1 MSIQLPV
8 VNAAAND
15 TWQALVDKLNG
26 VINTV
31 ANSVVTANTNANGAT
46 TTGNVFI
53 IGTAGATV
61 LVANTLRGGNV
72 QSSANLTVSSNAL
85 FTGDIIKLGANV
97 VVNTSALAL
106 GANIVLSDSQAKFGN
121 STANAIINSTAV
133 AVGLAILTSTALS
146 LGNSTVNAVVNTSG
160 VSISGAALPLANNK
174 AAVAVNGALI
184 GTATRINFIPGG
196 SASLAATV
204 DVANSQVNV
213 IITSSL
219 TLANG
224 AGGANTNVLFNNSQ
238 QIGGTGGFTFDQ
250 TTNNAVIANTLTVGT
265 TVVNSSIHFMG
276 NSTINTV
283 MTPTTFTVSNST
295 ITTAYSIGGWNVGAN
310 VTANTT
316 AVVVGSSVINTG
328 SVSTGNVIFTGS
340 LLGGNVVISSAGI
353 SLGNSTVNAIINSTA
368 LALGSMVAN
377 GTTITIGANL
387 TINATSF
394 LIGNSTV
401 AWSGNSTQVQT
412 ANSTIAATLTPGGL
426 AVGANVIIGF
436 ANVTVG
442 ATIVNN
448 SGISAAAFI
457 GAGIATAAQYWANT
471 AGKVITSDVL
481 NQSGAYTTLT
491 DAASIV
497 WDMSTGINFAVT
509 LGGNR
514 TLANPSAVV
523 VGRSGILKVVQDGT
537 GTRTLSYGANYV
549 FDSDVAPVIS
559 TTASKENYLFWH
571 AVTATRILITLAAK
585 GV

>member
-15 TWQALVDKLNG
+15 TWQALVDKTNG
-26 VINTV
+26 VINTI

-53 IGTAGATV
+53 IGIAGATTM
-61 LVANTLRGGNV
+61 VANTLRGGNV
-72 QSSANLTVSSNAL
+72 QSSANLTISSNAL

-106 GANIVLSDSQAKFGN
+106 GANVVLTDSQAKFGN

-133 AVGLAILTSTALS
+133 AVGLAILTGTALS

-174 AAVAVNGALI
+174 AAVAVNGTLV
-184 GTATRINFIPGG
+184 GTATRINFSG
-196 SASLAATV
+196 SGAATV
-204 DVANSQVNV
+204 SGTVDVGNSQINV
-213 IITSSL
+213 IINSIVSL
-219 TLANG
+219 GNG
-224 AGGANTNVLFNNSQ
+224 VGGANTQVLFNDSTNLA
-238 QIGGTGGFTFDQ
+238 GAPAFTFNNV
-250 TTNNAVIANTLTVGT
+250 TNSVAIANTLTVGT
-265 TVVNSSIHFMG
+265 TVVNSSIYFMG
-276 NSTINTV
+276 NSTVNTV

-295 ITTAYSIGGWNVGAN
+295 VITAYSLGGWSIGSN

-316 AVVVGSSVINTG
+316 AVVVGSSIINAG
-328 SVSTGNVIFTGS
+328 SVSTGNVIITGS
-340 LLGGNVVISSAGI
+340 LLGGNLVISSAGI
-353 SLGNSTVNAIINSTA
+353 SLGNSTVNSIINSTA
-368 LALGSMVAN
+368 MALGSIVAN

-401 AWSGNSTQVQT
+401 SWSGNSSQVQA

-426 AVGANVIIGF
+426 AVGANVTIGF

-448 SGISAAAFI
+448 AGISAAAFI

-481 NQSGAYTTLT
+481 NQSGVYTTLT

-523 VGRSGILKVVQDGT
+523 VGRSGILKVIQDGT
-537 GTRTLSYGANYV
+537 GTRTLSYGGNYV